1 MKRRAA
7 IAAASAVTLA
17 VLGGGIAV
25 AAGTGLFGN
34 PRDPGAG
41 RLAPVLDP
49 ASVSA
54 PLGEASTGLGT
65 TGQTLTPAAIEAPAA
80 PTAPR
85 PARAV
90 PGEDSGH
97 SDRTARP
104 AQQAP
109 APTAG
114 QTLGRGDGRPD
125 DDSSDVTG
133 RDDDHGGA
141 AKEDDGAADHE
152 FEGHD
157 DDD

>member
-25 AAGTGLFGN
+25 AAGTGLFGS

-54 PLGEASTGLGT
+54 PLGEASTGLAT

-80 PTAPR
+80 PRTAR
-85 PARAV
+85 PAPA
-90 PGEDSGH
+90 EDSGH

-109 APTAG
+109 APAAD
-114 QTLGRGDGRPD
+114 QTRGRGDDRPD
-125 DDSSDVTG
+125 DDPSDVTG
-133 RDDDHGGA
+133 RDDEDHGGA
-141 AKEDDGAADHE
+141 TKEDDDVADHE

>member
-25 AAGTGLFGN
+25 AAGTGLFGS

-54 PLGEASTGLGT
+54 PLGEASAGLGT
-65 TGQTLTPAAIEAPAA
+65 TGRTLTPTPIAAPAA
-80 PTAPR
+80 PPTPR
-85 PARAV
+85 TARAV
-90 PGEDSGH
+90 PGKDSGGA
-97 SDRTARP
+97 DRTAPP
-104 AQQAP
+104 AEQPAAP
-109 APTAG
+109 APAVG
-114 QTLGRGDGRPD
+114 Q
-125 DDSSDVTG
+125 DVG
-133 RDDDHGGA
+133 RDDQDHSGS
-141 AKEDDGAADHE
+141 AKGDSDTAGHE